1 MKTGQLVYV
10 ADPMCSWC
18 WGFSPVI
25 DSIRDHFGSDLPVR
39 LLLGGLR
46 PGTTEAMDDADKAMI
61 REHWEHV
68 QERTGQPFDFTFFD
82 RDGFV
87 YDTEP
92 PSRAIIA
99 ARHRESETAF
109 SLFKRIQQAFYAE
122 NRDVT
127 DRDLLCDLAAESGM
141 NREEFADLFDSED
154 IRQKTLDD
162 YAAARRAGV
171 NGFPALI
178 AGSESEGYETITIG
192 YRPWEQIKDLITS
205 WLE

>member
-1 MKTGQLVYV
+1 MKSGQLVYV

-25 DSIRDHFGSDLPVR
+25 DSIRDHFGSDLQVR

-46 PGTTEAMDDADKAMI
+46 PGTTEAMDDAAKAMI

-87 YDTEP
+87 YNTEP
-92 PSRAIIA
+92 PSRAIVA
-99 ARHRESETAF
+99 ARRQDSETAF
-109 SLFKRIQQAFYAE
+109 SLLKKIQKAFYAE

-127 DRDLLCDLAAESGM
+127 DGDVLCDLAAGSGM
-141 NREEFADLFDSED
+141 DRKAFGDLFDSKNV
-154 IRQKTLDD
+154 RQETIDD
-162 YAAARRAGV
+162 FAAARRAGV
-171 NGFPALI
+171 DGFPALI
-178 AGSESEGYETITIG
+178 AGTDSEGYEVITIG
-192 YRPWEQIKDLITS
+192 CRPWEQIKSLITS
-205 WLE
+205 WLK